1 MQLPLFG
8 SSFLQVLRLVAI
20 LLTLS
25 SYSFP
30 KKAKKRAR
38 QWKTV
43 LPITSRALSSFKVN
57 ICCCKYATNAPN
69 LALEKHQTV
78 MSVLSTWWDLSQ
90 WMFTVTVTV
99 NCWQMNVLF
108 LQATDPIE
116 YSSFKCSLHNHPHY
130 LICSPEII
138 RPIVGVTSFT
148 ILVISPPWWCQVFIY
163 FYIFW

>member
-8 SSFLQVLRLVAI
+8 SSFLQVLKLSCNPPHLV
-20 LLTLS
+20 L

-30 KKAKKRAR
+30 EKAKKRAR

-69 LALEKHQTV
+69 LASEKHQTV
-78 MSVLSTWWDLSQ
+78 MSVLSTWWDWSQ
-90 WMFTVTVTV
+90 WMFTVTVDKWMCCFSKRPTQLNIAV
-99 NCWQMNVLF
+99 
-108 LQATDPIE
+108 
-116 YSSFKCSLHNHPHY
+116 KCSLHNHPHY